1 MKKNRSANTTYE
13 VGYSKPPEDKR
24 FQKGTSGNPSG
35 RRKKPASMPEVL
47 QEELNQAIT
56 ITRNGKQHTT
66 TKMQAAVAG
75 LVNKAIAGDMSA
87 FRVLSVFVQ
96 ALGNSSSISDTEL
109 EELDQ
114 KVLASLFNK
123 FTPESDN

>member
-1 MKKNRSANTTYE
+1 MKKNRSANVTYE
-13 VGYSKPPEDKR
+13 VGYGKAPIDTR
-24 FQKGTSGNPSG
+24 FQKGQSGNPSG

-47 QEELNQAIT
+47 QEELNQTIT
-56 ITRNGKQHTT
+56 ITRNGKRHTT

-75 LVNKAIAGDMSA
+75 LVNTAIAGDMSA

-96 ALGNSSSISDTEL
+96 ALSASPSVSDTEL

-114 KVLASLFNK
+114 KVLASLFSK
-123 FTPESDN
+123 FNPESDN

>member
-1 MKKNRSANTTYE
+1 MKAKRSANATYE
-13 VGYSKPPEDKR
+13 VGYGKPPTNKQ
-24 FQKGTSGNPSG
+24 FQKGQSGNPNG

-47 QEELNQAIT
+47 QEELNQTIT
-56 ITRNGKQHTT
+56 IRRNGKQQTT

-87 FRVLSVFVQ
+87 FRVLSVFIQ
-96 ALGNSSSISDTEL
+96 ALSDSQSVSDTEL

-114 KVLASLFNK
+114 KVLASLFQK